1 LKFVIGGLACI
12 LMSGCSSLSNNVDTE
27 PRDLYKIVAVANTDV
42 DENGDTCA
50 DAIGIIRVIHNKIVG
65 SARDTFGRSYKVSGS
80 IDENNNVTGGF
91 AITMITAV
99 DYEGSM
105 SMDGKKAKGKW
116 SDLYNCSGTWAS
128 QKLNTKT

>member
-12 LMSGCSSLSNNVDTE
+12 LMSGCSSVSNNVDTE
-27 PRDLYKIVAVANTDV
+27 PRDLYKIIAVANTDV
-42 DENGDTCA
+42 DKNGDTCA
-50 DAIGIIRVIHNKIVG
+50 DAAGIIQIIHNKIVG

-80 IDENNNVTGGF
+80 IDENNNITGGF
-91 AITMITAV
+91 AITVITAV

-116 SDLYNCSGTWAS
+116 RDLYNCSGTWAS